1 MNPACSGE
9 PADSRAASA
18 CCYRSARP
26 PSASVS
32 TRARHLSRKMCA
44 LPRGLTACRLASG
57 RAGQLLVVRAPPC
70 TCIARSPKQH
80 LNRLL
85 TTSTETGNT
94 DTQTQPLVSS
104 TRSPHSCTIARTL
117 LRYTPHLLCGSKHD
131 VSSVAFTTLPTLKY
145 LSTICRQRRFHSLQS
160 EDRKSRARSDDR
172 HRTRC

>member
-1 MNPACSGE
+1 MNPACVQASRQAPE
-9 PADSRAASA
+9 RPARAATA
-18 CCYRSARP
+18 PPGHHPP
-26 PSASVS
+26 PSPH
-32 TRARHLSRKMCA
+32 ARHLSRKMGA
-44 LPRGLTACRLASG
+44 LPRRLTAVQIGRRAGGPAASG
-57 RAGQLLVVRAPPC
+57 EGAPPC
-70 TCIARSPKQH
+70 TCIARRPKQH

-85 TTSTETGNT
+85 TTSTDTGNT
-94 DTQTQPLVSS
+94 DAETQPLVSS

-131 VSSVAFTTLPTLKY
+131 VSSVAFTTLPKY